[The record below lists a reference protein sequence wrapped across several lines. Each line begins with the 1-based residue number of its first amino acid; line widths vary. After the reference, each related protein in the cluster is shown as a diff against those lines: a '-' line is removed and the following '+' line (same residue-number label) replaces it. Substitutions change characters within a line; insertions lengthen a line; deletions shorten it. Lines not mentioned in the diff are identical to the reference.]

1 MKITKMQAQIP
12 ALPERKR
19 VAAYTRVS
27 CGKETMLHS
36 LAQQVSYYSEKI
48 QQNAQW
54 IYSGVYCDE
63 AYTGTKDARPEF
75 QRLLDDCR
83 AGKLDIVLT
92 KSISRFARNTVTL
105 LETVRELKR
114 LGVDVWFDEQKIHT
128 LSGDGELLLSILA
141 SYAQEESKNVS
152 DNCTWRIRK
161 NFREGIP
168 THCEP
173 FGYKMVDGSFQ
184 IAPGEAKTVQQIFAD
199 YLAGM
204 GILAIQK
211 KLLAQNVHF
220 SKNGLAGL
228 LRNEKYVGDLLLQK
242 SLTTDH
248 LSKRKVKN
256 TGQLPQY
263 FVKYNHPAII
273 SREQFEAAQREIARR
288 AARHHQTPRPA
299 KPYPFTGLMRCGI
312 CGAPF
317 GRKIAVA
324 AKKYKKPVWICDTF
338 NTLGK
343 AHCASQ
349 QIPEDILLAK
359 AEEAGGL
366 EGLQRIE
373 VPGPFALSFYYK
385 DGRQVDLAWKH
396 PSRRESWSPEMKAE
410 AARRAKKNG

>member
-1 MKITKMQAQIP
+1 MTINKIVNRPPSIVN
-12 ALPERKR
+12 RKR
-19 VAAYTRVS
+19 TAAYTRVS
-27 CGKETMLHS
+27 CGKEAMLHS
-36 LAQQVSYYSEKI
+36 LAQQVSYYSALI
-48 QQNAQW
+48 QKNPLW

-63 AYTGTKDARPEF
+63 ACTGTKDARPEF
-75 QRLLDDCR
+75 QRLLADCR
-83 AGKLDIVLT
+83 AGKLDIVIT
-92 KSISRFARNTVTL
+92 KSISRFARNTVDL

-114 LGVDVWFDEQKIHT
+114 LGVDVWFEEQKIHT
-128 LSGDGELLLSILA
+128 MSGDGELLLSILA

-161 NFREGIP
+161 KFRDGIS

-173 FGYKMVDGSFQ
+173 FGYAFANGTFEIVPK
-184 IAPGEAKTVQQIFAD
+184 EAEIVRQIFAD

-220 SKNGLAGL
+220 SKNGLVGL

-242 SLTTDH
+242 SFTKDH
-248 LSKRKVKN
+248 LSKQKVKN

-263 FVKYNHPAII
+263 FVQDNHPAIL
-273 SREQFEAAQREIARR
+273 SRAQFEAVQQEIARR
-288 AARHHQTPRPA
+288 AANHKQTPRPQ

-317 GRKIAVA
+317 GRKIAGA
-324 AKKYKKPVWICDTF
+324 GPKYKKPVWICDTF

-359 AEEAGGL
+359 TLEAGGL
-366 EGLQRIE
+366 EGLSRIE
-373 VPGPFALSFYYK
+373 VPGAFQLAFYYK
-385 DGRQVDLAWKH
+385 DGRRVDLTWAH
-396 PSRRESWSPEMKAE
+396 PSRAQSWTPEMKAE
-410 AARRAKKNG
+410 AARRAKKHG